1 MSNRKF
7 GLIIWEFFSGL
18 ETARLLNNL
27 IMCREKHP
35 RVFSYLSF
43 PRATEDNASLL
54 QNEFLLLYNRGSILG
69 GLPMVDQKNQH
80 PSLLSDVSLIE
91 TIMVVPNNLGVYQGK
106 HCEQRNVSIVH
117 SSIDQIPVKSVYPL
131 EQVVILI
138 TSGRKNG
145 HHTDRSTN
153 EQVGIPKYLLQTLL
167 RKLVLKPKR
176 LERER
181 RLFCSILTITS
192 MHPVSAVI
200 PHQLKQTPWLKR
212 MPTHCFAEFFCVRSC
227 VWLAW
232 GSLSYA
238 RSVAWITLASVAGE
252 PSESI
257 HFPRL

>member
-80 PSLLSDVSLIE
+80 LSLLSDVSLIE

-117 SSIDQIPVKSVYPL
+117 SAIDQIPVKSVYPL

-153 EQVGIPKYLLQTLL
+153 EQVGIPK
-167 RKLVLKPKR
+167 
-176 LERER
+176 
-181 RLFCSILTITS
+181 
-192 MHPVSAVI
+192 
-200 PHQLKQTPWLKR
+200 
-212 MPTHCFAEFFCVRSC
+212 
-227 VWLAW
+227 
-232 GSLSYA
+232 
-238 RSVAWITLASVAGE
+238 
-252 PSESI
+252 
-257 HFPRL
+257 